1 MFDVITVSTN
11 TYHTFSLEAALK
23 GISRA
28 GFRYLELACVRGWT
42 EHFVL
47 KGFTEADV
55 ENLKKKCALYGLSMS
70 SVSGHSDL
78 SKPEGFD
85 NLKKAIDLAVLVG
98 AKVVNTGT
106 VEKED
111 DLSIFYQYIPEL
123 GNYALIK
130 GVKVGLEIHGDV
142 LKNGQA
148 AKEFMEKINHPG
160 IGINYDTGNCI
171 FYGDSRPEED
181 IFHCLPWIVHIHL
194 KDKIGGYKVWN
205 FPPLGE
211 GTVDFKK
218 IFSILRE
225 NKVDVPLSVEIEYSG
240 SFDHPV
246 SYVDECVKKSYDY
259 LQKVIE

>member
-1 MFDVITVSTN
+1 MFQILAVSTN
-11 TYHTFSLEAALK
+11 TYHNFSLDDALK

-28 GFRYLELACVRGWT
+28 GFGYLELACVRGWT

-47 KGFTEADV
+47 QGFTEKDV
-55 ENLKKKCALYGLSMS
+55 KKLQEKCALFNLTIS

-78 SKPEGFD
+78 SQPEGFD

-106 VEKED
+106 VEKES
-111 DLSIFYQYIPEL
+111 DLPEFYKLIPDL
-123 GNYALIK
+123 GNYALNK

-142 LKNGQA
+142 LKNGRA
-148 AKEFMEKINHPG
+148 AKEIMEKINHPA

-171 FYGDSRPEED
+171 FYGNSLPED
-181 IFHCLPWIVHIHL
+181 DMIHCLPWIIHIHL

-205 FPPLGE
+205 FPTLGE
-211 GTVDFKK
+211 GEVDFKK
-218 IFSILRE
+218 IFSLLKEKQI
-225 NKVDVPLSVEIEYSG
+225 DVPISVEIEYSG
-240 SFDHPV
+240 SFDHPI

-259 LQKVIE
+259 LQKVII